1 MPVIGIRPGQILTD
15 RLSLEMAIRDGA
27 FVADVERDVLK
38 VAVLG
43 RHSDH
48 GSIGRGF
55 VKGFG
60 ITRGA
65 IASSIGHDSHNVC
78 VIGCNDAD
86 MAAAVNRLIA
96 LRGGFAAAVD
106 GQVTAELALPVAGLM
121 SDRPFEE
128 VEQGLRRLRAA
139 VAAMGTALHEPFL
152 QMAFLALPVIP
163 HLKITDKG
171 LVDVDR
177 FELVDGPHQTESFPP
192 PSDGGG

>member
-1 MPVIGIRPGQILTD
+1 M
-15 RLSLEMAIRDGA
+15 LERH
-27 FVADVERDVLK
+27 
-38 VAVLG
+38 G
-43 RHSDH
+43 RN
-48 GSIGRGF
+48 GGIGRGF
-55 VKGFG
+55 VTGFG

-78 VIGCNDAD
+78 VIGCSDED
-86 MAAAVNRLIA
+86 MAVAVNRLIA

-106 GQVTAELALPVAGLM
+106 GRVTAELALPVAGLM

-139 VAAMGTALHEPFL
+139 VAAMGTPLHEPFL

-163 HLKITDKG
+163 HLRITDKG

-177 FELVDGPHQTESFPP
+177 FALV
-192 PSDGGG
+192 